1 MLTGIGF
8 IIPVY
13 INDYVN
19 DSNSISSYFYNNSR
33 YKRKLMNLKHT
44 FTVGLLFLSSMGVVY
59 AGGEPVN
66 EDLVLLVTLSDNLIQ
81 LGKQGDSDGFVELA
95 NMALKLTA
103 ENRNNSLILPRASA
117 KFREAKL
124 AVKAGKFNE
133 GVEAVEKAQTILM
146 KKKVLRWDGGS

>member
-1 MLTGIGF
+1 
-8 IIPVY
+8 
-13 INDYVN
+13 
-19 DSNSISSYFYNNSR
+19 
-33 YKRKLMNLKHT
+33 MNLKHT
-44 FTVGLLFLSSMGVVY
+44 FTVGLLFLSSLGVVY
-59 AGGEPVN
+59 AGGEPVH

-103 ENRNNSLILPRASA
+103 ENRNNSIILPRASA